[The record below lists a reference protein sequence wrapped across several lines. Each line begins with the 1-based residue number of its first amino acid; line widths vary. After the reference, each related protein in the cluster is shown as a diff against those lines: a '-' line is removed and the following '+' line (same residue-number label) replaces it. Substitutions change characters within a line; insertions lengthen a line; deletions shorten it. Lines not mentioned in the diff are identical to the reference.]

1 MACNFEAL
9 KRVKDLFFNDNLY
22 LQIVDSSKIE
32 NVIEKYTDIEKL
44 IILNKFSDENH
55 VFINFMTDENLNQ
68 SLSHCWDN
76 NKIAFI
82 LMENR
87 NGKQVFRFET
97 ENFNNKKLFYNK
109 IYQAAIVYLSLLSTQ
124 NTIDGSSN
132 LNIIKPFS
140 DAELL
145 LHHEIKNM
153 RKQLTDTLTI

>member
-1 MACNFEAL
+1 M
-9 KRVKDLFFNDNLY
+9 DLFLNDNLY
-22 LQIVDSSKIE
+22 LQIVDSSKNE
-32 NVIEKYTDIEKL
+32 NVIEKYTDIEKS

-76 NKIAFI
+76 NKIACI

-97 ENFNNKKLFYNK
+97 EHFNNKTLFYNK

-124 NTIDGSSN
+124 NIIDSVSS

-145 LHHEIKNM
+145 LQHEIKNM